1 MFIKDGS
8 LDCRG
13 QGLLN
18 VKSTGACYLMDYYT
32 GSYDPEQPSFGY
44 YSAKAFA

>member
-13 QGLLN
+13 QGLPD
-18 VKSTGACYLMDYYT
+18 VASTGACYLMDVYT
-32 GSYDPEQPSFGY
+32 GSYDPDNKAFGY
-44 YSAKAFA
+44 YSAKAF